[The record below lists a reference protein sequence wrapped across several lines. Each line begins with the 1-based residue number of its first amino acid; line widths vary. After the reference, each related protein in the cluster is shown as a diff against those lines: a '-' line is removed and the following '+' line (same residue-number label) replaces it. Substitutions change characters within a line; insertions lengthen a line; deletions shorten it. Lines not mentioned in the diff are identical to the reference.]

1 MIRSEVMLEKSRKLK
16 VQSMCGPQ
24 GENWPIQH
32 VLDESEDRLRSQ
44 RSFSPTSGAVR
55 AVEDMVGCHWLLDLR
70 GLSWSLR
77 TVWSPGPTLS
87 CC

>member
-55 AVEDMVGCHWLLDLR
+55 AVEDMWAVIGSWLYGGCL
-70 GLSWSLR
+70 GL
-77 TVWSPGPTLS
+77 
-87 CC
+87 